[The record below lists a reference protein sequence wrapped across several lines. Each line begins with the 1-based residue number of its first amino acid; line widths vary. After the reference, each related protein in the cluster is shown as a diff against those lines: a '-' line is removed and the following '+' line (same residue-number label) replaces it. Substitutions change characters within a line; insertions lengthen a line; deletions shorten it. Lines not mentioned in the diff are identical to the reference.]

1 MDDGVAARM
10 DRLKA
15 IGNGQVPLC
24 AATAWTMLKID
35 WNNMKKKYTD
45 TDKITGQIVIN
56 LYEDSFEVKTTE
68 TVDLFTVWAVAI
80 GIQEYLEN
88 IAEDLDKVDKIM
100 LQ

>member
-1 MDDGVAARM
+1 MT
-10 DRLKA
+10 
-15 IGNGQVPLC
+15 
-24 AATAWTMLKID
+24 AT
-35 WNNMKKKYTD
+35 KK
-45 TDKITGQIVIN
+45 DKITGQIVIN

>member
-1 MDDGVAARM
+1 MS
-10 DRLKA
+10 KS
-15 IGNGQVPLC
+15 
-24 AATAWTMLKID
+24 T
-35 WNNMKKKYTD
+35 KKHTD
-45 TDKITGQIVIN
+45 ADADAVTGQIVIN

>member
-1 MDDGVAARM
+1 
-10 DRLKA
+10 
-15 IGNGQVPLC
+15 
-24 AATAWTMLKID
+24 
-35 WNNMKKKYTD
+35 MKKKHTEA
-45 TDKITGQIVIN
+45 ITGQIVIN

>member
-1 MDDGVAARM
+1 
-10 DRLKA
+10 
-15 IGNGQVPLC
+15 
-24 AATAWTMLKID
+24 
-35 WNNMKKKYTD
+35 MKKKPAD
-45 TDKITGQIVIN
+45 PDKITGQIVIN

-88 IAEDLDKVDKIM
+88 IAEDLDKVDRIR

>member
-1 MDDGVAARM
+1 MANRG
-10 DRLKA
+10 KEH
-15 IGNGQVPLC
+15 
-24 AATAWTMLKID
+24 
-35 WNNMKKKYTD
+35 TD
-45 TDKITGQIVIN
+45 ADANAITGQIVIN